1 VPREVVVEKGKVKAR
16 VVKFDDD
23 ITDDIEDVR
32 VTAKKTEEE
41 LEWLR
46 FQWRWAKWK
55 KQFNFS
61 PPDPSN
67 LRCQIYG

>member
-1 VPREVVVEKGKVKAR
+1 MPREVVVDKGKVKAR
-16 VVKFDDD
+16 IVKFDDD
-23 ITDDIEDVR
+23 ITDDEEDVR
-32 VTAKKTEEE
+32 VTAKRTAEE

-55 KQFNFS
+55 RKHNFR

-67 LRCQIYG
+67 LQSGFSG